1 MLDTYPQSIVHPAQ
15 PKAIPL
21 TKGMALVGSLPQIIK
36 NPFGFLKQARE
47 TYGDIYNLNLGISK
61 MLILNNPRQ
70 MQHVF
75 VDNVQNY
82 RKGGGMWDAVR
93 AMLGN
98 GLVVSEGNF
107 WLRQRR
113 MMQPQFHRQRLAALT
128 DLMVSAMNEALDT
141 WEKSANGSDFNVAP
155 AFNELT
161 MKVITRTLFGTGLDQ
176 DEMNRVSKALDYSVN
191 YILKAIVLNS
201 LPSWMPAPGRKEFE
215 KSIAQIDETVYRI
228 IESGRKTSGAE
239 NHLMAM
245 LLDMVDDE
253 TGEGMTDQ
261 QLRDEVTTLFLA
273 GYETTS
279 IALTWAF
286 DFLAH
291 NPEMMEKLRAEVDA
305 VVGSDR
311 LPTFADLPK
320 MPYSRMVLQETL
332 RIRPSAWQ
340 LPRTAIEDDEID
352 GYHIPAGTNLIG
364 LIYMCHY
371 HPAEWENPDVFDP
384 ERFQP
389 DKSEK
394 RHKFAYMPFGA
405 GQRKCIGMDFALM
418 EGQLALA
425 MVAQRYI
432 LTKTTENLA
441 EPQLSTTLRPKG
453 GVVVKLEKRA

>member
-1 MLDTYPQSIVHPAQ
+1 MLDTYPQSIVQPAQ

-21 TKGMALVGSLPQIIK
+21 TMGLPLVGSLPQIIK
-36 NPFGFLKQARE
+36 NPFGFLMQARD

-70 MQHVF
+70 MQHVM
-75 VDNVQNY
+75 VDNVHNY

-98 GLVVSEGNF
+98 GLVVSEGSF
-107 WLRQRR
+107 WMRQRR

-128 DLMVSAMNEALDT
+128 ELMVSAMDEALTT
-141 WEKSANGSDFNVAP
+141 WEKSAKGADFNLAP

-176 DEMNRVSKALDYSVN
+176 DEMDKVSKALDYSVN

-201 LPSWMPAPGRKEFE
+201 LPTWMPAPGRKEFE
-215 KSIAQIDETVYRI
+215 RSIKQIDETVYRI
-228 IESGRKTSGAE
+228 IADSRKNGGAE

-286 DFLAH
+286 DFLVH
-291 NPEMMEKLRAEVDA
+291 NPEMMERLRAEVDGA
-305 VVGSDR
+305 VGSDR

-320 MPYSRMVLQETL
+320 MPYSRMILQETL
-332 RIRPSAWQ
+332 RIRPPAWQ

-352 GYHIPAGTNLIG
+352 GHHIPAGTNLIG

-371 HPAEWENPDVFDP
+371 HPDEWDNPEVFDP
-384 ERFQP
+384 ERFQSE
-389 DKSEK
+389 KSEK

-425 MVAQRYI
+425 MVAQRYT

-453 GVVVKLEKRA
+453 GVVVKIEKRS

>member
-1 MLDTYPQSIVHPAQ
+1 MLDTYPQTISQRDQ
-15 PKAIPL
+15 PKRIPL
-21 TKGMALVGSLPQIIK
+21 TKGLPLVGSLPQLIK
-36 NPFGFLKQARE
+36 NPFGYLKQARQA
-47 TYGDIYNLNLGISK
+47 YGDLYNLNLGISK
-61 MLILNNPRQ
+61 MLILNHPRQ

-82 RKGGGMWDAVR
+82 RKGGAMWDAIR

-98 GLVVSEGNF
+98 GLVVSEGSF

-128 DLMVSAMNEALDT
+128 ELMVSAMNEALDT
-141 WEKSANGSDFNVAP
+141 WEKSANGSNFNVAP

-161 MKVITRTLFGTGLDQ
+161 MKVITRTLFGTGLDSE
-176 DEMNRVSKALDYSVN
+176 EMNKVSKALDYAVN
-191 YILKAIVLNS
+191 YIIKAIVLNS

-215 KSIAQIDETVYRI
+215 NSIKQIDETVYRI
-228 IESGRKTSGAE
+228 IADSRKNRGAE

-253 TGEGMTDQ
+253 TGEAMTDQ

-286 DFLAH
+286 DFLTH
-291 NPEMMEKLRAEVDA
+291 RPDVMEKLQAEVDA
-305 VVGSDR
+305 ALGDR
-311 LPTFADLPK
+311 LPTFADLMK
-320 MPYSRMVLQETL
+320 LPYSRMVLQETL

-352 GYHIPAGTNLIG
+352 GYPIPAGTNLIG

-371 HPAEWENPDVFDP
+371 HPEEWDNPEVFDP

-389 DKSEK
+389 EKTEK

-425 MVAQRYI
+425 MVAQRYK

-453 GVVVKLEKRA
+453 GVVVQLEKRK

>member
-1 MLDTYPQSIVHPAQ
+1 MLDTYPQSIVQPAQ

-21 TKGMALVGSLPQIIK
+21 TKGMPLIGSLPQIIK
-36 NPFGFLKQARE
+36 NPFGYLKQARA
-47 TYGDIYNLNLGISK
+47 THGDIYNLNLGISK

-98 GLVVSEGNF
+98 GLVVSEGSF

-155 AFNELT
+155 AFSELT
-161 MKVITRTLFGTGLDQ
+161 MKVITRTLFGTGLDT
-176 DEMNRVSKALDYSVN
+176 DEMKNVSKALDYAVN
-191 YILKAIVLNS
+191 YILKAIVLSS
-201 LPSWMPAPGRKEFE
+201 LPAWMPAPGRKQYQEA
-215 KSIAQIDETVYRI
+215 IAQIDETVYRI
-228 IESGRKTSGAE
+228 IASSRTNSGAE

-261 QLRDEVTTLFLA
+261 QLRDEVTTIFLA

-286 DFLAH
+286 DFLTH

-305 VVGSDR
+305 AVGSDR

-332 RIRPSAWQ
+332 RIRPAAWQ

-352 GYHIPAGTNLIG
+352 GHHIPAGTNLIG
-364 LIYMCHY
+364 LIYMCPY
-371 HPAEWENPDVFDP
+371 HPDEWDNPEVFDP
-384 ERFQP
+384 ERFQS

-425 MVAQRYI
+425 MVAQRYT